1 MATEVS
7 RVLVMKASKWR
18 ASAVA
23 ARKPKTRGRHCS
35 RRRMPRSPR
44 ATRTTSRRRSIS
56 RSGPSAAKPR
66 QLRQKAMASGE
77 AEAAAVSGA
86 VAETETTVTAI
97 AAMDSG
103 SSLDFTPS
111 YRRPRYVR

>member
-1 MATEVS
+1 
-7 RVLVMKASKWR
+7 
-18 ASAVA
+18 
-23 ARKPKTRGRHCS
+23 
-35 RRRMPRSPR
+35 
-44 ATRTTSRRRSIS
+44 
-56 RSGPSAAKPR
+56 
-66 QLRQKAMASGE
+66 MASGE